1 MEVII
6 LIQVAL
12 LLLLLLLLSSLD
24 RVRRGALLKIGRTS
38 LA

>member
-12 LLLLLLLLSSLD
+12 LLLLLLLSSLD
-24 RVRRGALLKIGRTS
+24 RVQRGALLKIGRTS